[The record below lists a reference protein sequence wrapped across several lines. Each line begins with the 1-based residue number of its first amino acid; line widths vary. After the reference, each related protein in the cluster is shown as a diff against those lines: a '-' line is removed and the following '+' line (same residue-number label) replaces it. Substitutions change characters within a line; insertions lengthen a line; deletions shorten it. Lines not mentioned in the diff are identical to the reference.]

1 MAMPRNKLHGL
12 VAATFT
18 PMTQD
23 NEINLSVIGQ
33 YVDYLVKVQGIKNIF
48 VNGTTGEG
56 LSLTVEERKLLAE
69 EWINQGKG
77 KLDQVI
83 IHVGSLSIKDS
94 QQLAK
99 HAAEY
104 NASGIAVISPFFFKP
119 QSIVFYPFL
128 LKANLSRLTSSRA
141 TGFVQ
146 HVTEISLGFEYQRIS
161 KALTEF
167 LKEVAA
173 AAPST
178 PFYYYHL
185 PELTGVSLNIVE
197 LLDGIE
203 KRIPTFQGLKFT
215 SSDLLDFGQCVHKYK
230 DKFAMLYG
238 KDELLLSA
246 MVLGAS
252 GAVGST
258 YNYIGNLCN
267 KMLTVTE
274 RGDFI
279 TAREHQAVVQEF
291 IGSVSRF
298 GFGVAENKV
307 TMMLVSGIPLGPPR
321 LPLLECSEEKRAK
334 ILAKLKILGI
344 LT

>member
-1 MAMPRNKLHGL
+1 MLRRDPCCWSGAGEAPQMAMPRNKLHGL

-119 QSIVFYPFL
+119 Q
-128 LKANLSRLTSSRA
+128 
-141 TGFVQ
+141 
-146 HVTEISLGFEYQRIS
+146 